1 MPMTSSSKSLPAAIL
16 GLFLAI
22 GMMGS
27 TWLISNA
34 IFAVKATERFVTVKG
49 FAEKEVPADLVI
61 WPIAYSAVGDDLAEI
76 QQRLDNDKQKISNFL
91 EKRGFTSEEISTSI
105 PQITDYQAQGYS
117 QHNGPRHRYS
127 AQTIL
132 TLRSE
137 KVSATQQAMQSSDE
151 LVKSGVALLRNY
163 EATPEFLF
171 TKLNSIKPE
180 MIAAATK
187 NAREAAEQ
195 FAEDSGSQVGAIRNA
210 RQGFFSINNRDRYS
224 PDQKMVRVVTTIQY
238 YLSDK

>member
-1 MPMTSSSKSLPAAIL
+1 MSTPSKVPAAAIL

-22 GMMGS
+22 GMVGS
-27 TWLISNA
+27 AWLIGKA
-34 IFAVKATERFVTVKG
+34 LYAAKATERFVTVKG
-49 FAEKEVPADLVI
+49 FAEKELPANLVI

-76 QQRLDNDKQKISNFL
+76 QRRLDIDKQKISNFL
-91 EKRGFTSEEISTSI
+91 EQRGFSSNEISTSI

-132 TLRSE
+132 TLRSD
-137 KVSATQQAMQSSDE
+137 KVGETKLAMQASDE
-151 LVKSGVALLRNY
+151 LVKSGVALMRNY

-171 TKLNSIKPE
+171 TKLNDIKPE

-187 NAREAAEQ
+187 NARQAAEQ
-195 FAEDSGSQVGAIRNA
+195 FAEDSGSSVGAIKNA
-210 RQGFFSINNRDRYS
+210 RQGFFSINDRDRYS
-224 PDQKMVRVVTTIQY
+224 PEQKIIRVVTTIQY
-238 YLSDK
+238 YLADE